1 MKKSLKEPEAFSVRE
16 KTRGTV
22 QGIFALLFWGST
34 IAFSRSLAE
43 ELGTLTSASLI
54 FLLAGGLSCTF
65 LVISRRIR
73 AIVRGPSTYL
83 FGCGIIFIVYQTS
96 LYLAIGTAT
105 NRLQV
110 LEVGLVNYLWP
121 SLTLV
126 MALPI
131 LGRKARVTLIPGC
144 LLGFVGVLVASAQSG
159 ESWDAFVGNLGIDW
173 VPYMLAFVAA
183 VCWALYSN
191 LTRRWA
197 RDAGSGAVPLFLL
210 ASGLIL
216 AGLRLLF
223 PETSHWTGQSMFEL
237 AYMSV
242 FPTIL
247 AYTFWDTAMRRGN
260 MILVAS
266 LSYLTPLLLIIIG
279 SIYLGVGTGL
289 YLWLGCLLVIVGSF
303 ASKLSIEETP

>member
-1 MKKSLKEPEAFSVRE
+1 MAF
-16 KTRGTV
+16 
-22 QGIFALLFWGST
+22 
-34 IAFSRSLAE
+34 
-43 ELGTLTSASLI
+43 
-54 FLLAGGLSCTF
+54 
-65 LVISRRIR
+65 
-73 AIVRGPSTYL
+73 
-83 FGCGIIFIVYQTS
+83 
-96 LYLAIGTAT
+96 
-105 NRLQV
+105 
-110 LEVGLVNYLWP
+110 
-121 SLTLV
+121 
-126 MALPI
+126 PI

-197 RDAGSGAVPLFLL
+197 RDAGSGAVPLFIL
-210 ASGLIL
+210 ASGLVL

-223 PETSHWTGQSMFEL
+223 PETSHWTSQSMFEL

-279 SIYLGVGTGL
+279 SIHLGVGTGL